1 MKNPTL
7 LKANVNYEQALE
19 IMDFLYSDYI
29 VSCSR
34 IAGILLWLDENGV
47 VAKWT
52 ETYGNIMIS
61 EDFVKK
67 VSESRE
73 HYIEMCK

>member
-19 IMDFLYSDYI
+19 TMEFLYGDFI

-34 IAGILLWLDENGV
+34 IASILLWLDENGV
-47 VAKWT
+47 IAKWT

-61 EDFVKK
+61 EDFVNK
-67 VSESRE
+67 VHEARE
-73 HYIEMCK
+73 HYINICK